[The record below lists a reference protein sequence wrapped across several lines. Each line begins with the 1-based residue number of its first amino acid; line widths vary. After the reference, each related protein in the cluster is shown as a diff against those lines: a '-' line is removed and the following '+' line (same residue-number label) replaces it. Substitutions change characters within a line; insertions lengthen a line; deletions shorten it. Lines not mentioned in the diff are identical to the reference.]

1 MESYNFHQQLKK
13 RKNLDKI
20 LKLLQSEGK
29 SYTQLE
35 LELTSK
41 LTPELKPT
49 FSSATLAKHIKEL
62 LRTREIEPS
71 IQNGKRVYKLGDK
84 GIINL
89 ADIMLA
95 ISYLKNIKK
104 RGGGIQYDYS
114 HLEGSII
121 SSSLP
126 WGISSYLVMDN
137 DLKNTKLLTREDVG
151 DIEKLIFN
159 KIKHNIKNEKQK
171 EIVTQGNFQIGFNV
185 DCVQLLESINADSLE
200 YYAIMSKEEGNLLSK
215 IDDDPESV
223 TSEDI
228 KRLESLREKTYKK
241 IRNKN
246 QHS

>member
-13 RKNLDKI
+13 RKNQDKI
-20 LKLLQSEGK
+20 LKSLQSEGK

-35 LELTSK
+35 LELKSD
-41 LTPELKPT
+41 

-62 LRTREIEPS
+62 LRTREIRPAM
-71 IQNGKRVYKLGDK
+71 QNCKPVYKLGDK
-84 GIINL
+84 GIINPS
-89 ADIMLA
+89 DILIA
-95 ISYLKNIKK
+95 VSYLKNIKT

-114 HLEGSII
+114 HLEGSIV

-137 DLKNTKLLTREDVG
+137 DLKNIKLLTREDVG

-159 KIKHNIKNEKQK
+159 KMKHNIKNEKQK
-171 EIVTQGNFQIGFNV
+171 GITTQGNFQLGFNV
-185 DCVQLLESINADSLE
+185 DYAQLLESINANSLE

-241 IRNKN
+241 IRNKMKN
-246 QHS
+246 

>member
-1 MESYNFHQQLKK
+1 MNQ
-13 RKNLDKI
+13 DKI
-20 LKLLQSEGK
+20 LKSLQSEEK
-29 SYTQLE
+29 SYTQLK

-41 LTPELKPT
+41 LTPELKPA

-62 LRTREIEPS
+62 LATREIEPA

-89 ADIMLA
+89 GDIMLA
-95 ISYLKNIKK
+95 ANYLKNIKK
-104 RGGGIQYDYS
+104 RGGIIQYDYS
-114 HLEGSII
+114 HLEGSIV

-126 WGISSYLVMDN
+126 WGISSHLVMDN
-137 DLKNTKLLTREDVG
+137 DLKNIKLLTREDVA
-151 DIEKLIFN
+151 DIEELIFN

-171 EIVTQGNFQIGFNV
+171 GISKGNFQLGINV
-185 DCVQLLESINADSLE
+185 DYVQLLESINADSLE

-246 QHS
+246 KHS

>member
-1 MESYNFHQQLKK
+1 MESYNFHQQIKK

-20 LKLLQSEGK
+20 LKSLQSEEK

-41 LTPELKPT
+41 LTPELKPA

-71 IQNGKRVYKLGDK
+71 MQNGKPVYKLGDK
-84 GIINL
+84 GIINP

-114 HLEGSII
+114 QLEGSIV

-126 WGISSYLVMDN
+126 WGISSYFVRDD
-137 DLKNTKLLTREDVG
+137 DLKNIKILTRDDVA
-151 DIEKLIFN
+151 DIEKMIFN
-159 KIKHNIKNEKQK
+159 KIKHNIKNKKQK
-171 EIVTQGNFQIGFNV
+171 QIITQGNFQLGFNV
-185 DCVQLLESINADSLE
+185 DYAQLLESINSDSLE
-200 YYAIMSKEEGNLLSK
+200 YYAIMAKEEGNLLSK

-223 TSEDI
+223 TDKDI
-228 KRLESLREKTYKK
+228 KRLEMLREKTYKK

-246 QHS
+246 KRS

>member
-1 MESYNFHQQLKK
+1 MNQ
-13 RKNLDKI
+13 DKI
-20 LKLLQSEGK
+20 LQSLQSEEK
-29 SYTQLE
+29 SYKQLA
-35 LELTSK
+35 L
-41 LTPELKPT
+41 ELKPA
-49 FSSATLAKHIKEL
+49 FSSTTLAKHIKEL
-62 LRTREIEPS
+62 LATREIEPA
-71 IQNGKRVYKLGDK
+71 IQNGKPVYKLGDK
-84 GIINL
+84 GIIYL

-95 ISYLKNIKK
+95 VSYLKNIKK

-137 DLKNTKLLTREDVG
+137 DLKNIKLLTREDVG

-159 KIKHNIKNEKQK
+159 KIKHNIKNKKQK
-171 EIVTQGNFQIGFNV
+171 EITKGNFQLGFNV
-185 DCVQLLESINADSLE
+185 DYAQLSESIKADSLE

-215 IDDDPESV
+215 IDGDPESV

-241 IRNKN
+241 IKNKMKN
-246 QHS
+246 

>member
-1 MESYNFHQQLKK
+1 MESYNFHQQMEK
-13 RKNLDKI
+13 RANQDKI
-20 LKLLQSEGK
+20 LKSLQSEEK
-29 SYTQLE
+29 SYTQLK
-35 LELTSK
+35 LELT
-41 LTPELKPT
+41 PE
-49 FSSATLAKHIKEL
+49 FSPATLAKHIKEL
-62 LRTREIEPS
+62 LATREIEPS
-71 IQNGKRVYKLGDK
+71 MQNGKRVYKLGDK
-84 GIINL
+84 GIINP

-104 RGGGIQYDYS
+104 RGGGIQHDYS
-114 HLEGSII
+114 QLEGSIV

-126 WGISSYLVMDN
+126 WGISSYLLMDN
-137 DLKNTKLLTREDVG
+137 DLKNIKILTREDVG

-159 KIKHNIKNEKQK
+159 KIKHNIKNVKQK
-171 EIVTQGNFQIGFNV
+171 GIVTQGNYQLGFNV
-185 DCVQLLESINADSLE
+185 DYAQLLESIKADSLE